1 MILKGSP
8 AGPLRALREGGERTT
23 GRCPLKPAPFD
34 YVAPR
39 TVEEAVDHLARHGAD
54 ARVLAGGQSLVRLM
68 NTRLA
73 TPAVIVDINRVAG
86 LDAIAV
92 ENGSVRI
99 GALARQRAAELSDV
113 IRSEAPLIAEAGAHV
128 AHPSVRRRGT
138 VVGSVAFADPS
149 AELPAAVLA
158 LDGEAVVTG
167 PDGERTVAA
176 ADLFTGAF
184 VTSLAEGELIVA
196 VRVPRAGDARAG
208 AAWVEMARRRGD
220 LPVCGAGAVV
230 TLDNAGAIAS
240 ARVALCG
247 VGATPGRPPGG
258 EEPRAGGG
266 APAAAIAAAAG
277 RAARAPAPPSDPHG
291 PAASPPPPAVVMPRR
306 SVQRAADRA

>member
-1 MILKGSP
+1 M
-8 AGPLRALREGGERTT
+8 
-23 GRCPLKPAPFD
+23 KPAPFD

-39 TVEEAVDHLARHGAD
+39 TVAEAVDHLGRHGAE

-73 TPAVIVDINRVAG
+73 TPAVIVDINRVEG

-113 IRSEAPLIAEAGAHV
+113 VRAEAPLFAEAGSHV

-138 VVGSVAFADPS
+138 VVGSIAFADPS
-149 AELPAAVLA
+149 AELPAALLA
-158 LDGEAVVTG
+158 LDGEAIVSG

-184 VTSLAEGELIVA
+184 ATSLAPGELITA
-196 VRVPRAGDARAG
+196 VRVPRETAPRSGS
-208 AAWVEMARRRGD
+208 AWVEVSRRHGD

-230 TLDNAGAIAS
+230 TLDEGGAIAS

-247 VGATPGRPPGG
+247 VGATPVRASAV
-258 EEPRAGGG
+258 EEALAG
-266 APAAAIAAAAG
+266 AEPTDDAIA
-277 RAARAPAPPSDPHG
+277 RAADRVARDLDPPSDPHG
-291 PAASPPPPAVVMPRR
+291 SADFRRHLAVVMTRR
-306 SVQRAADRA
+306 SVQRAAERAREGAPNA

>member
-1 MILKGSP
+1 
-8 AGPLRALREGGERTT
+8 
-23 GRCPLKPAPFD
+23 LKPAPFD

-39 TVEEAVDHLARHGAD
+39 TVAEAVDHLGRHGAE

-73 TPAVIVDINRVAG
+73 TPAVIVDINRVEG

-113 IRSEAPLIAEAGAHV
+113 VRAEAPLFGEAGGHV

-138 VVGSVAFADPS
+138 VVGSIAFADPS
-149 AELPAAVLA
+149 AELPAALLA
-158 LDGEAVVTG
+158 LDGEAIVSG
-167 PDGERTVAA
+167 PAGERTVAA

-184 VTSLAEGELIVA
+184 ATSLAPGELITA
-196 VRVPRAGDARAG
+196 VRIPRQTAPRSGS
-208 AAWVEMARRRGD
+208 AWVEVSRRHGD

-230 TLDNAGAIAS
+230 TLDEGGAIAS

-247 VGATPGRPPGG
+247 VGATPVRASAV
-258 EEPRAGGG
+258 EEALAG
-266 APAAAIAAAAG
+266 AEPTDEAIARAAD
-277 RAARAPAPPSDPHG
+277 RAARDLDPPSDPHG
-291 PAASPPPPAVVMPRR
+291 SADFRRHLAVVMTRR
-306 SVQRAADRA
+306 SVQRAAERAREGAPNA

>member
-1 MILKGSP
+1 
-8 AGPLRALREGGERTT
+8 
-23 GRCPLKPAPFD
+23 LKPAPFD

-39 TVEEAVDHLARHGAD
+39 TVAEAVDHLGRHGAE

-73 TPAVIVDINRVAG
+73 TPAVIVDINRVEG

-113 IRSEAPLIAEAGAHV
+113 VRAEAPLFAEAGGHV

-138 VVGSVAFADPS
+138 VVGSIAFADPS
-149 AELPAAVLA
+149 AELPAALLA
-158 LDGEAVVTG
+158 LDGEAIVSG
-167 PDGERTVAA
+167 PAGERTVAA

-184 VTSLAEGELIVA
+184 ATSLAPGELITA
-196 VRVPRAGDARAG
+196 VRIPRQTAPRSGS
-208 AAWVEMARRRGD
+208 AWVEVSRRHGD

-230 TLDNAGAIAS
+230 TLDDGGAIAS

-247 VGATPGRPPGG
+247 VGATPVRASAV
-258 EEPRAGGG
+258 EEALAG
-266 APAAAIAAAAG
+266 AEPTDEAIARAAD
-277 RAARAPAPPSDPHG
+277 RAARDLDPPSDPHG
-291 PAASPPPPAVVMPRR
+291 SADFRRHLAVVMTRR
-306 SVQRAADRA
+306 SVQRAAERAREGAPNA

>member
-1 MILKGSP
+1 
-8 AGPLRALREGGERTT
+8 
-23 GRCPLKPAPFD
+23 LKPAPFD

-39 TVEEAVDHLARHGAD
+39 TVAEAVDHLGRHGGD

-73 TPAVIVDINRVAG
+73 TPAVVVDINRVEG

-113 IRSEAPLIAEAGAHV
+113 VRTAAPLFAEAGSHV

-138 VVGSVAFADPS
+138 VVGSIAFADPS
-149 AELPAAVLA
+149 AELPAALLA
-158 LDGEAVVTG
+158 LDGEAIVSG
-167 PDGERTVAA
+167 PDGERTVTA

-184 VTSLAEGELIVA
+184 ATSLAPGELITA
-196 VRVPRAGDARAG
+196 VRVPRETAPRSGS
-208 AAWVEMARRRGD
+208 AWVEVSRRHGD

-230 TLDNAGAIAS
+230 TLDEGGAIAS

-247 VGATPGRPPGG
+247 VGATPVRATAV
-258 EEPRAGGG
+258 EEALAGVD
-266 APAAAIAAAAG
+266 PTEDAIA
-277 RAARAPAPPSDPHG
+277 RAADHAARDLDPPSDPHG
-291 PAASPPPPAVVMPRR
+291 SADFRRHLAVVMTRR
-306 SVQRAADRA
+306 SVQRAAERAREGAPNA